1 MRISDWSSDV
11 CSSDLRLAN
20 AAATLGLVDR
30 AEFWQERADTMR
42 ARIEDAAWREDA
54 GHLSATFAGDNLDA
68 SLLQLLELRF
78 LAPDDPRFR
87 GTLTVVEEGLRRG
100 GYMLRYATEDD
111 FGLPHTAF
119 HVCTFWL
126 IEALP
131 ASGRDEDARSEEH
144 TSELQSLMRIS

>member
-54 GHLSATFAGDNLDA
+54 GHLSATFPGDTLDA
-68 SLLQLLELRF
+68 SLLQLLELHF
-78 LAPDDPRFR
+78 LAPDAPRFR
-87 GTLTVVEEGLRRG
+87 GTLPGVEEGLRRG
-100 GYMLRYATEDD
+100 GHIVSKASEDD
-111 FGLPHTAF
+111 FGPTPTPFSRLPLG
-119 HVCTFWL
+119 L
-126 IEALP
+126 IQTP
-131 ASGRDEDARSEEH
+131 TH
-144 TSELQSLMRIS
+144 

>member
-1 MRISDWSSDV
+1 
-11 CSSDLRLAN
+11 
-20 AAATLGLVDR
+20 
-30 AEFWQERADTMR
+30 MR

-111 FGLPHTAF
+111 FGLP
-119 HVCTFWL
+119 
-126 IEALP
+126 
-131 ASGRDEDARSEEH
+131 RSEERRVGTECVRTCRSRLSPYH
-144 TSELQSLMRIS
+144 

>member
-1 MRISDWSSDV
+1 
-11 CSSDLRLAN
+11 
-20 AAATLGLVDR
+20 
-30 AEFWQERADTMR
+30 MR

-54 GHLSATFAGDNLDA
+54 VHLSATFAGDNLDA

-119 HVCTFWL
+119 NVCTFWL
-126 IEALP
+126 LEALH
-131 ASGRDEDARSEEH
+131 ATGRHEAARHRFGATQIGRGAVRERVGQESVEP
-144 TSELQSLMRIS
+144 